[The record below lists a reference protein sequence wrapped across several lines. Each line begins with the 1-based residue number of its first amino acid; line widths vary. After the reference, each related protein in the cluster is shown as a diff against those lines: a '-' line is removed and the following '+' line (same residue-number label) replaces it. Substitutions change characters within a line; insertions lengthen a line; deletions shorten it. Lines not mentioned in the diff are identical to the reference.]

1 LSVAELSRGL
11 TPESSSPGEALAGR
25 TAIVTG
31 ATSGVGLA
39 IAEVFAR
46 NGARVVMAGRRA
58 KLGQALSDGFNGQ
71 GMETCFVRAD
81 VSRRAGAKGLV
92 EAAVARFGRLDLVV
106 NNAARLE
113 VFSVEDCPERVWD
126 RILRTNLTSVYLVS
140 RYAIPEIRRA
150 GGGAIINVS
159 SDHAYASQPKMA
171 PYAASKGGVLA
182 LTRQMALDCAIDGT
196 RVNALVL
203 GGVDTPMLRSSYR
216 AIGLSDN
223 QVGLDSGA
231 HAIGRVARPAEA
243 AAAALFL
250 ASDASS
256 FVNGSPLIVD
266 GGLLARLT

>member
-1 LSVAELSRGL
+1 VVKPTHVPTAEANLRGQV
-11 TPESSSPGEALAGR
+11 LAGR
-25 TAIVTG
+25 VAIVTG

-46 NGARVVMAGRRA
+46 SGARVVMAGRRA
-58 KLGQALSDGFNGQ
+58 ELGETLSKRFNEQ
-71 GMETCFVRAD
+71 GMQTCFVRAD
-81 VSRRAGAKGLV
+81 VSRRTDSMALV
-92 EAAVARFGRLDLVV
+92 EAAIARFGRLDLVV

-113 VFSVEDCPERVWD
+113 VFSVEDCPERAWD

-150 GGGAIINVS
+150 GGGSIVNVT
-159 SDHAYASQPKMA
+159 SDHAFASQPKMA

-182 LTRQMALDCAIDGT
+182 LTRQMALDCAADGI

-216 AIGLSDN
+216 AIGLSDS

-243 AAAALFL
+243 AEAALFL
-250 ASDASS
+250 ASDAAS